1 MFTEDDFLHY
11 FDQIQEIENRMR
23 DTYQNLH
30 DQLENPEYK
39 KIFARMVN
47 EEKAHGGMVEAL
59 KKLFVNHLG

>member
-39 KIFARMVN
+39 AIFGRMVN
-47 EEKAHGGMVEAL
+47 EEMAHDAMVENL
-59 KKLFVNHLG
+59 KNLFVR

>member
-1 MFTEDDFLHY
+1 MFTENDFLHY
-11 FDQIQEIENRMR
+11 FDQMQQIENKMR

-47 EEKAHGGMVEAL
+47 EEKAHYAL
-59 KKLFVNHLG
+59 IENLKGAFLQ